1 MVYLRLI
8 ITSAIGCVLGNFI
21 SRWFEKLGL
30 FSKADKMVVKA
41 TDSLSKATSNAESE
55 ENK

>member
-1 MVYLRLI
+1 MRRYRKYGI
-8 ITSAIGCVLGNFI
+8 FTFGCVLGNFI

>member
-41 TDSLSKATSNAESE
+41 TDSLSKATSNVESE